1 MSATFVQV
9 VFNWHPQINLQSIQ
23 YPNGKP
29 PTSSGKLQKLY
40 STVLPNSNAPICCC
54 IASFTHTLLE
64 LNLKTSSN
72 KWMQPPSPGDLLTSS
87 NLPAF
92 NWLHPIDSS
101 PPLAIGKVTENVP
114 SICHALFIHNLNL
127 SQLLRSNFACIPHFN
142 QLIPPATCYKMVF
155 FIVGLSGVRAVYD
168 WANIPSTQGQQ
179 IKIPKENQITI
190 TTISPNEMELFDL
203 IKCSSDTKLIPQ
215 KVLFKIPVSWR
226 SMQSSQL
233 AGHLDEIHIHKV
245 MATLGPLHVQAFILE
260 QIQKPSST
268 QLASTPVCNVLLSHP
283 INCYCYQYLST
294 LSGKEKQLL
303 SIRPEINF
311 SKLLSITKRI

>member
-1 MSATFVQV
+1 MHSSFTTSISHNCCVQILPGWTLGRQLAHV
-9 VFNWHPQINLQSIQ
+9 AIQIHPQTLKQHQSRWCLQS
-23 YPNGKP
+23 
-29 PTSSGKLQKLY
+29 
-40 STVLPNSNAPICCC
+40 
-54 IASFTHTLLE
+54 
-64 LNLKTSSN
+64 
-72 KWMQPPSPGDLLTSS
+72 
-87 NLPAF
+87 
-92 NWLHPIDSS
+92 
-101 PPLAIGKVTENVP
+101 
-114 SICHALFIHNLNL
+114 
-127 SQLLRSNFACIPHFN
+127 IPHFN

-190 TTISPNEMELFDL
+190 TSKFTIYQIVTYFFFSSYIKLFLFPELQKPWHNTLSNLAISPNEMELFDL